1 MPLDREA
8 ELRRLA
14 QADTL
19 ISNAERAIT
28 DQMIE
33 LDKLRRDGHDTKLA
47 EQTLKLFEDTLQTLH
62 KHREHIVKTINQID
76 RGLA

>member
-47 EQTLKLFEDTLQTLH
+47 EQTLASIASTS
-62 KHREHIVKTINQID
+62 
-76 RGLA
+76 